1 MLDRATEISVKSRLE
16 ASRTAL
22 LLEMGIAT
30 STLAPNHGLRALPAH
45 GLTAKPP
52 LPSSVQRSPSS
63 LWRFL
68 GLKALRV
75 WWAKHPAHSAV
86 QVARPMLQPYAKKHP
101 GHLIAGGMALG
112 SVLYVLRPWRLLSLS
127 TLTIWALRGPALP
140 RKIFGLFRKTQK
152 SMSRTRNA

>member
-1 MLDRATEISVKSRLE
+1 MLDRATEISAKSRLE

-30 STLAPNHGLRALPAH
+30 GNSTPNDTQSALPATD
-45 GLTAKPP
+45 LSVKP
-52 LPSSVQRSPSS
+52 LSQKSSSS
-63 LWRFL
+63 FWRFL

-75 WWAKHPAHSAV
+75 WWAKHPAHSAM

-101 GHLIAGGMALG
+101 GQLIAGGLALG
-112 SVLYVLRPWRLLSLS
+112 SLLYVLRPWRLLSLS
-127 TLTIWALRGPALP
+127 TLTVWALRGPALP

-152 SMSRTRNA
+152 SMRRTGNA